1 MRITVR
7 VFHFRIFGTEERVA
21 DAGRGRRDVK
31 DAHVAAVT
39 EQDVLGLAVAA
50 QQHKD
55 VKYFRTQHVR
65 EEFVYKQSKR
75 ARAGAGGDEDGV
87 GDEVGIPTPA
97 FFDGYPRTNRP
108 RESSTMLHESA
119 DNLTSA
125 LISHHFWGFKS

>member
-1 MRITVR
+1 M
-7 VFHFRIFGTEERVA
+7 
-21 DAGRGRRDVK
+21 
-31 DAHVAAVT
+31 AAVA

-55 VKYFRTQHVR
+55 VKYLRTQHVR

-87 GDEVGIPTPA
+87 GDEVGIPTPV

-108 RESSTMLHESA
+108 PGKALPCSM
-119 DNLTSA
+119 NQLT
-125 LISHHFWGFKS
+125 ISLVH